1 MREAEAGLAT
11 LGVVCPVRIVARAAY
26 QDAHGA
32 GLGVLEFDPEG
43 KASAE
48 VAQLWQWMTRK
59 MEKMT
64 HEQEETHFA

>member
-1 MREAEAGLAT
+1 VREAEAGLAT

-48 VAQLWQWMTRK
+48 IAQLWRWMTKK

-64 HEQEETHFA
+64 HEQDETDVA